1 MLKFRSEER
10 SKAVYVK
17 RKTKEIKKKKKRE
30 GKKKDAQRQAWPLS
44 TCSRDRGTESLYVTG
59 LSMLV
64 ISFAPIPKG
73 EQL

>member
-10 SKAVYVK
+10 SSLCEK
-17 RKTKEIKKKKKRE
+17 KEERNKGKEKKKK
-30 GKKKDAQRQAWPLS
+30 KKKDAQRQAWPLS